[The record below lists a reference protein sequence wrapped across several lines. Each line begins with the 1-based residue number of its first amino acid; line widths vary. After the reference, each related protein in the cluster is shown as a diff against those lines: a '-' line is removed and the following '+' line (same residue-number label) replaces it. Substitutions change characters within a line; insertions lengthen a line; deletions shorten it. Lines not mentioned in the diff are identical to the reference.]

1 MSLSGIF
8 NLLQQY
14 AGAGASSATADT
26 QHDFDKVAQTADQ
39 SHLAGGLAEAFRSGQ
54 TPPFPEMVKS
64 LFSQSND
71 QQRAGLINQ
80 LLSGSGSGVGAL
92 LSGGLASVL
101 GGRTQVSPQE
111 AGQVS
116 PEDVQQLAEQ
126 AHKSNPSIVDSV
138 SEFYSQHPTL
148 VKTLGGGALAL
159 VMAHMYE
166 NHS

>member
-1 MSLSGIF
+1 
-8 NLLQQY
+8 
-14 AGAGASSATADT
+14 
-26 QHDFDKVAQTADQ
+26 
-39 SHLAGGLAEAFRSGQ
+39 
-54 TPPFPEMVKS
+54 MVKS